1 LTKGQESTLRE
12 FSLFVIRINGDV
24 LGVKWGRAGK
34 RIYADD
40 ERDGDVD
47 GDGASEANGE
57 AE

>member
-1 LTKGQESTLRE
+1 LTKGEESTLRE
-12 FSLFVIRINGDV
+12 YSLFVIRINGDV

-40 ERDGDVD
+40 ERDGD
-47 GDGASEANGE
+47 GASEANGE